1 MIRRVKYLIIA
12 ILVSTVLVT
21 VPVMEAKADV
31 ATVTVVGGTLGTIGA
46 GLSALLPPAAVI
58 LTVGL
63 ACAGIDIYI
72 SQASEEQ
79 GLTKTEFVEQ
89 QIYNYSQLT
98 NQSTEEIAK
107 GLLNGVSVAKDG
119 TLYLGQSALNKIKQI
134 GNWITGNTANNY
146 VVEIPNIVEGY
157 YIGNVP
163 SVACYDGIYLSRPR
177 TNSSGQDRTD
187 HCQINGI
194 NNAYLFQWDTGT
206 SYNFVVLSEN
216 TFSGSYR
223 LTGGVAASNNNFRSN
238 NSYFWKYN
246 YIGLGG
252 TIDIPYPDIPIVN
265 IPDNNISGFI
275 SGLSH
280 DVSQVLGQSND
291 TFVGGDWSDFVPGL
305 ALPDGYTGAIDTN
318 ILQDI
323 IDELDLGTS
332 YDLTVDNFLEAIKE
346 AINEGVADIPLSI
359 PADGT
364 MVVAPDIPIILTPEY
379 EQVAPVDIPAESD
392 RTIVIDDEALAPTQD
407 IIDDMKLQLKDVFP
421 FCIPFDIYDILSKF
435 NATPEAPR
443 IVVDFTLPLVN
454 QHVNYTFDLS
464 PFNDVASVLRVM
476 ELVATVVGL
485 AIATRSIF
493 IRA

>member
-1 MIRRVKYLIIA
+1 MAVFI
-12 ILVSTVLVT
+12 STVLVT
-21 VPVMEAKADV
+21 APVMEAQADV
-31 ATVTVVGGTLGTIGA
+31 ATVTVVGGTIGTIGA

-72 SQASEEQ
+72 SQASEQQ
-79 GLTKTEFVEQ
+79 GLTKTEYVEQ

-146 VVEIPNIVEGY
+146 VNGTTVPAPDDYVS
-157 YIGNVP
+157 IGNIDT
-163 SVACYDGIYLSRPR
+163 SYGSYVAFDGTTISFS
-177 TNSSGQDRTD
+177 TNV
-187 HCQINGI
+187 
-194 NNAYLFQWDTGT
+194 ALFQKRSGRYISILGVSTEDFTVTVNGNT
-206 SYNFVVLSEN
+206 NYQAFIRNGLYYRGAQFSSNVVLPYYDYSGMTEN
-216 TFSGSYR
+216 AFIDS
-223 LTGGVAASNNNFRSN
+223 LTGNWQYYSVGDS
-238 NSYFWKYN
+238 
-246 YIGLGG
+246 
-252 TIDIPYPDIPIVN
+252 
-265 IPDNNISGFI
+265 
-275 SGLSH
+275 
-280 DVSQVLGQSND
+280 D
-291 TFVGGDWSDFVPGL
+291 TFVGLQSGWSDFVPGL
-305 ALPDGYTGAIDTN
+305 ALPEGYTGAIDTN

-323 IDELDLGTS
+323 IDALGLDTS

-364 MVVAPDIPIILTPEY
+364 MVVAPDIPMVLTPEY

-392 RTIVIDDEALAPTQD
+392 RTIVIDDEALAPTED

-443 IVVDFTLPLVN
+443 IVVNFTLPLVN
-454 QHVNYTFDLS
+454 QQINYTFDLS

-476 ELVATVVGL
+476 ELVAAVVGL
-485 AIATRSIF
+485 AVATRSIF